1 MHRTKKDKKFKFVYA
16 EIRLGSSETQMPGLM
31 RPCPRPLLGEA
42 SPSNVLLALGSGEHF
57 LPDAFWQRLLRILF
71 FSLVWARPLPKEG
84 CAKCFCVCLWS
95 VT

>member
-42 SPSNVLLALGSGEHF
+42 SPSK
-57 LPDAFWQRLLRILF
+57 AFWGPESIFSQILF
-71 FSLVWARPLPKEG
+71 GRG
-84 CAKCFCVCLWS
+84 C
-95 VT
+95 